1 MKEHWKLIQ
10 QHLGLDADGIP
21 GPRTAQALMEKL
33 DIRQP
38 EHSWPSPGGSAL
50 REVRLRPRGG

>member
-33 DIRQP
+33 DRK
-38 EHSWPSPGGSAL
+38 S
-50 REVRLRPRGG
+50 VV